1 MNSIDDTIEKEAKR
15 SAQQEMN
22 NPMASLFGEG
32 GLGGSPV
39 SELEQAR
46 LEIIS
51 WIQSHLADPETALII
66 TFIQYIRQ
74 EEDLLTQNLQKPL
87 VALKNILLRI
97 VENQSEIIELT
108 RKVDSEWGRL
118 FQERP
123 YFQVEGKA
131 AHPLDPYTYESIE
144 KTLRGL
150 VELL

>member
-15 SAQQEMN
+15 SAQKEMN
-22 NPMASLFGEG
+22 SPLSGLFGEG
-32 GLGGSPV
+32 GLGGSPI

-74 EEDLLTQNLQKPL
+74 EENVLTQHLNDPL
-87 VALKNILLRI
+87 LALKNILLRM
-97 VENQSEIIELT
+97 VENQSEIVEFT
-108 RKVDSEWGRL
+108 RKVDSEWGRI

-123 YFQVEGKA
+123 YFQIEGKA
-131 AHPLDPYTYESIE
+131 ANPLDPYTYESVE